1 MTVCNPRL
9 LEQPAPIL
17 TRRPYKSASTVT
29 SIGTKTTGLRILSGS
44 LAVFNR
50 ESASRPVFGPS
61 QDSGS
66 AEDALAFVN
75 LRQPRFADDP
85 PSLVGGYLLER
96 YLPRRYRRPDR
107 PCNVRRC
114 RLQGFVHVEVSYH
127 DLIRNVFSLL
137 HRQRSRPKHHPKI
150 VLQFFFV
157 YLDVKRIIFR
167 FWLRGFFWRL
177 FVGHESILP
186 CSDFK
191 QLQPKFGLA
200 TQSNPSG
207 VTVAI

>member
-1 MTVCNPRL
+1 MLCWLSRSIGHLLLVRMTVCNPRL

-114 RLQGFVHVEVSYH
+114 RLQGFVHVEH
-127 DLIRNVFSLL
+127 HALRRINRFRPGN
-137 HRQRSRPKHHPKI
+137 QRPVVRKNCVGRK
-150 VLQFFFV
+150 FV
-157 YLDVKRIIFR
+157 ASAF
-167 FWLRGFFWRL
+167 
-177 FVGHESILP
+177 E
-186 CSDFK
+186 
-191 QLQPKFGLA
+191 
-200 TQSNPSG
+200 
-207 VTVAI
+207 